1 MKSEPLL
8 PVLQPPKESLGIW
21 TTECRSFARRSDWLA
36 IFLGPAISVPF
47 ATCYAAL
54 VCNDVSMQANFPVVL
69 QQVMWTQMIG
79 SIIALVIGQFVTT
92 TNLDP
97 LTAILF
103 GQLARKVARFK
114 TGEGSQEMILCSM
127 MLLMPVISFC
137 LGIVLYFVGKL
148 KLAMMLRFIPYT
160 VVGGFLAGSGILIL
174 QESLALA
181 GGEDLGALIRHSFVS
196 PSEVVGPWAQ
206 IALSIAFSSV
216 LEHVRDWHIF
226 STPLVIATAVGLSV
240 LVQHTSGGTWP
251 PRSWFLEF
259 PDPVRWWEP
268 FERLRDGFHQ
278 SYSASGLA
286 DLEFLGGFVVI
297 MTVSWS
303 INTLAVAKLVPLR
316 PGLQRCD
323 EQEEIRTLGL
333 TNVLLGSMGGLCS
346 MQSFKIPMMMRGVK
360 SGPSWPYFNVV
371 VNVLLFAASPRSI
384 VQTVPRFLFAGTV
397 VRLSCDLIG
406 EWLLEARRRVAWEEW
421 LVLVATAIV
430 VVINVTLGI
439 LFGLFCT
446 LAWFAIE
453 YSGVAGITNE
463 STLSQSRSRVERSD
477 EEHAMLKE
485 KGDGTLVLWLS
496 GYLFFGSACQVIDEV
511 RCKVYERDVSVV
523 ILDFSHV
530 PAIDA
535 SGVYAMVDLVQEL
548 QEPRPVR
555 LAFCGLVRRLKNALQ
570 CAAEHEQ
577 VPQLEIFHDLDK
589 ALQSYEDKILQNI
602 PRSQARTRPHA
613 ALGVSKIDSLNC
625 ITELD
630 LAQPRFARECSNEP
644 DGGVWRHLLQK
655 ELPVLDPDHVSVEL
669 LRELAGAP
677 RLKADGEV
685 LFTFGSPAT
694 ELIVLLDGAVDVTHP
709 PASPAKRMP
718 RHHLNEKKG
727 DVYVFEEPTRARRAR
742 SGAVFGAVEYASSSF
757 DSSLQLYAGACLRCT
772 GTSVGKSEVLVI
784 PFDALRSKELEEAKL
799 SLVLRTWLS
808 RLASNALI
816 ASTHNDPLSNLHWR
830 EVRFQS
836 QDCNLMV
843 V

>member
-8 PVLQPPKESLGIW
+8 PIFEPKDSHLGDW
-21 TTECRSFARRSDWLA
+21 TAQCRSFAKRSDWLA

-54 VCNDVSMQANFPVVL
+54 VCND
-69 QQVMWTQMIG
+69 VMWTQMIG

-103 GQLARKVARFK
+103 GQLARKVARFN
-114 TGEGSQEMILCSM
+114 TGQGSQEMILCSM
-127 MLLMPVISFC
+127 MLLMPVISLC

-181 GGEDLGALIRHSFVS
+181 GGMNLGDLVPQTFLS
-196 PSEVVGPWAQ
+196 PHETVGPWIQ
-206 IALSIAFSSV
+206 IILSVVFSSV
-216 LEHVRDWHIF
+216 LEHVREWHIF
-226 STPLVIATAVGLSV
+226 STPLVIALAVGLSA
-240 LVQHTSGGTWP
+240 LVQHASGGALP

-259 PDPVRWWEP
+259 PDPVKWWEP
-268 FERLRDGFHQ
+268 FVRVRDGFNQ

-346 MQSFKIPMMMRGVK
+346 MQSFKIPMIMRGVK
-360 SGPSWPYFNVV
+360 SGPSWPYFNVI
-371 VNVLLFAASPRSI
+371 VNVLLFALSPRFI

-421 LVLVATAIV
+421 LVLVATTIV

-453 YSGVAGITNE
+453 YTGVTGITNE

-477 EEHAMLKE
+477 EEHAILKE
-485 KGDGTLVLWLS
+485 HGDRTLVIWLS

-511 RCKVYERDVSVV
+511 RSKVHEQGVSVV

-555 LAFCGLVRRLKNALQ
+555 LAFCGLVRRLRNALQ
-570 CAAEHEQ
+570 CAAEHQ
-577 VPQLEIFHDLDK
+577 QMPPLEVFHDLDK
-589 ALQSYEDKILQNI
+589 ALQCFEDQILQKFI
-602 PRSQARTRPHA
+602 RKHLPTKRPKGS
-613 ALGVSKIDSLNC
+613 LGVSKIDSLNC
-625 ITELD
+625 ITD
-630 LAQPRFARECSNEP
+630 LEIASPHFARECSNEL

-655 ELPVLDPDHVSVEL
+655 ELPVLDPDHISVEL
-669 LRELAGAP
+669 LRELAGEP
-677 RLKADGEV
+677 RVKEDGEV
-685 LFTFGSPAT
+685 LFNYGTPAT

-709 PASPAKRMP
+709 PSSPAKRMP
-718 RHHLNEKKG
+718 RHHLNEAKG

-742 SGAVFGAVEYASSSF
+742 SGAVFGAVEYASANF
-757 DSSLQLYAGACLRCT
+757 DSSLQLRAGACLRCT

-784 PFDALRSKELEEAKL
+784 AFDALRSKELEEGRLA
-799 SLVLRTWLS
+799 LVLRTWLS

-830 EVRFQS
+830 ELR
-836 QDCNLMV
+836 
-843 V
+843 